1 MRYVALAAGFDGTL
15 ARDGVCDELCIEA
28 LRALAATGRKLIL
41 VTGRELRELLE
52 IFPEVRIFDYVVAEN
67 GAVMHRPATRESEIL
82 AQAPPEI
89 LLQELRRRHVTP
101 LSVGSSIVRT
111 VQANEAEVSAALRK
125 LQLDFQLVTNPGA
138 LMMLPAGVNKAS
150 GVWAALRELGVS
162 RHNLVA
168 IGDGENDLAL
178 FEFAEHAVAVQN
190 ADPLVKRVANR
201 VTQGAHCEGFLE
213 LARDLIATDLADA
226 VPRHKVGI
234 GVRRNGTAV
243 EVTPCHDSLVVHG
256 PDGSGKTALCNR
268 LLEQFLANSYQCC
281 VIDAQVSD
289 LKLPSEVEVFGDA
302 HEVPRITDI
311 LTALD
316 QPTASVAI
324 NLAALAVETRP
335 VFTDALLVQLQALH
349 DRLGRPHV
357 VLIRQA
363 HSFLT
368 DGASAA
374 FARLSEVTMIYA
386 TAEPERLPARILS
399 GVTLTLNSATQAV
412 TAGGAVERISGLA
425 AGSAAVESLPES
437 DAATASGY

>member
-15 ARDGVCDELCIEA
+15 ARDGRCDERCIEA

-52 IFPEVRIFDYVVAEN
+52 IFPEARIFDYVVAEN

-101 LSVGSSIVRT
+101 LTVGSSIVRT

-150 GVWAALRELGVS
+150 GVWAALRDLGIS

-201 VTQGAHCEGFLE
+201 TTQGAYCDGFLE
-213 LARDLIATDLADA
+213 LARELIATDLSDA
-226 VPRHKVGI
+226 VPRYKVGI
-234 GVRRNGTAV
+234 GVRDDGAAV
-243 EVTPCHDSLVVHG
+243 EITPGQDSILVHG
-256 PDGSGKTALCNR
+256 PAGSGKVALCSR
-268 LLEQFLANSYQCC
+268 LLEPFLASSYQCC
-281 VIDAQVSD
+281 IIGAEVGGLQV
-289 LKLPSEVEVFGDA
+289 PGEVEVFGDT
-302 HEVPRITDI
+302 HEVPRLTDI
-311 LTALD
+311 LGALD
-316 QPTASVAI
+316 QPTTSVAI

-357 VLIRQA
+357 VLISEA
-363 HSFLT
+363 HSFVT
-368 DGASAA
+368 DGIVASS
-374 FARLSEVTMIYA
+374 ARLSEVTMIYA
-386 TAEPERLPARILS
+386 TAEPERLPARILDS
-399 GVTLTLNSATQAV
+399 VTVTLNSATHAV
-412 TAGGAVERISGLA
+412 MAGGAEARMSGLA
-425 AGSAAVESLPES
+425 AGCSGSESLPES
-437 DAATASGY
+437 AATASGY

>member
-15 ARDGVCDELCIEA
+15 ARDGRCDERCIEA

-52 IFPEVRIFDYVVAEN
+52 IFPEARLFDYVVAEN
-67 GAVMHRPATRESEIL
+67 GAVMHRSATRESEIL

-101 LSVGSSIVRT
+101 LTVGSSIVRT

-201 VTQGAHCEGFLE
+201 TTVSGYCDGFLE

-226 VPRHKVGI
+226 VPRHKFAV
-234 GVRRNGTAV
+234 GVRENGAAV
-243 EVTPCHDSLVVHG
+243 EITPCRDSVLVLG
-256 PDGSGKTALCNR
+256 PAGTGKAALCNR
-268 LLEQFLANSYQCC
+268 LLDQFLANSYQCC
-281 VIDAQVSD
+281 IIGAEVGGMRVPGD
-289 LKLPSEVEVFGDA
+289 VEVFGDA
-302 HEVPRITDI
+302 HEVPRLTDI
-311 LTALD
+311 LGALD
-316 QPTASVAI
+316 QPTASVAV
-324 NLAALAVETRP
+324 NLAALTRP
-335 VFTDALLVQLQALH
+335 VFTAALLVLLLALH

-357 VLIRQA
+357 VLISQA

-368 DGASAA
+368 DGVIASS
-374 FARLSEVTMIYA
+374 ARLSEVTMIYS
-386 TAEPERLPARILS
+386 TAEPERLPARILDS
-399 GVTLTLNSATQAV
+399 VTLTLNSGTQAV
-412 TAGGAVERISGLA
+412 TAGGAEARISGLG
-425 AGSAAVESLPES
+425 AGCSGSESLPES
-437 DAATASGY
+437 DTATASGY